1 MSGHKYKT
9 GQLVDY
15 IRRERASGVYKIIQ
29 LLPPE
34 GEAFQY
40 RIKNV
45 KEPHERIAKEY
56 GFVVRDLL
64 QQS

>member
-1 MSGHKYKT
+1 VSGHKYKT

-15 IRRERASGVYKIIQ
+15 LRRARASGVYKITQ
-29 LLPPE
+29 LLPAD
-34 GEAFQY
+34 GEAFEY

-56 GFVVRDLL
+56 ELRNA
-64 QQS
+64 